1 MSSADT
7 MMNAGVGVVLMSIG
21 VESFVVQGER
31 IVSGRHAAV
40 PFRTS
45 REW

>member
-7 MMNAGVGVVLMSIG
+7 MMNAGVGVLMSIS

-31 IVSGRHAAV
+31 IVSGGHAAV

-45 REW
+45 HEW

>member
-1 MSSADT
+1 MSLADT
-7 MMNAGVGVVLMSIG
+7 MMNAGVGVLLSIG

-45 REW
+45 HEW